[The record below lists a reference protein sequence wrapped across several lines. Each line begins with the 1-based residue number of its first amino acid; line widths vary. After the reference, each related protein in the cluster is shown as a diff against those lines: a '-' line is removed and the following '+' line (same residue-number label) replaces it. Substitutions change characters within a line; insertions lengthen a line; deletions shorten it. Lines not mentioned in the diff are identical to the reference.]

1 MTTTQDRGH
10 AIRTLSSESDLRA
23 IWPLVQ
29 QLRPEFDEDRFV
41 SQMQRQIGEGCRATV
56 LFDDGGAPRA
66 FACWRVMEMLA
77 VGKHVYVD
85 DLVVDTTVRS
95 RGYGKAMLDWLKVEA
110 SRLGCVRLQLDS
122 GTHRQDAHAFYLREG
137 LRIEAF
143 HFGMALK

>member
-1 MTTTQDRGH
+1 MTMQQDRGH
-10 AIRTLSSESDLRA
+10 DIRTLTSDTDLRA

-29 QLRPEFDEDRFV
+29 QLRPEFDEDRFAT
-41 SQMQRQIGEGCRATV
+41 QMQRQIGEGCQATV

-95 RGYGKAMLDWLKVEA
+95 RGHGKAMLDWLKAEA
-110 SRLGCVRLQLDS
+110 KRLGCARLQLDS

-143 HFGMALK
+143 HFGIALK